1 MNKAQALQ
9 QFWSSFD
16 LLAIDEQSAY
26 DEGMELPSKYITYE
40 VQMSDFGEPLQ
51 LSASVWYYSTSWMEI
66 TQKVNEIAESIGYG
80 GKMIKVD
87 GGYVWIKLGRPF
99 AQRMSAEQENFRR
112 YVLNI
117 SVDFLTAV

>member
-51 LSASVWYYSTSWMEI
+51 LSASLWYYSTSWMEI

>member
-40 VQMSDFGEPLQ
+40 VQMSNFGEPLQ
-51 LSASVWYYSTSWMEI
+51 LSASLWYYSTSWMEI

>member
-9 QFWSSFD
+9 QFWSSFN

-40 VQMSDFGEPLQ
+40 VQMSNFGEPLQ
-51 LSASVWYYSTSWMEI
+51 LSASLWYYSTSWMEI